1 MQDKQNLMIPKK
13 QLFVVKKNKNKNK
26 NKSNQMKPLLNIQN
40 QNSRQIS
47 FTKPNNNVDNNRNHL
62 NENPL
67 SKNHKDSKI
76 LLFEENKENNLFNRI
91 RNMTTS
97 STSQI
102 NHNILFENSFI
113 NAKTSC
119 YVTYF
124 EELREQSNIINLKEL
139 IDNRKGFE
147 EFIENYDW
155 EYYELIL
162 ILAAYK
168 MNNDCFDI
176 NNSFIM
182 SYLFDGM
189 TKLKES
195 NLLLNIKNNN
205 KYCLDR
211 FHMEYKKF
219 CNKKKEDFT
228 QNSIE
233 QHIITPAIDESNF
246 YYTTFIYS
254 KLQKE
259 KIIDFSEYKYNN
271 ITIQPLLNAIK
282 FKESIIELNL
292 SHNDIG
298 NEGCYCLGSVLRLNK
313 NLSVLILKSCKI
325 NNISLQYLILGLKYK
340 TNKEK
345 FELKK
350 LDFSDN
356 NITDEGGKF
365 LGEILLHF
373 DKLNWYNISNNKI
386 HNTGAIDLLNS
397 YKEALSGLDSSYT
410 NTDIF
415 AHAMNINSNNI
426 LNNIN
431 LSDNQSLSISNNNS
445 INLNTNKTC
454 HNLET
459 LILYNIGIYS
469 EECLKLLG
477 SILINPL
484 CGLKS
489 LVLSQN
495 NLGSPNPNNPNKD
508 LKDVKYFLE
517 CLKKNKSVN
526 ELFFLNCQIGN
537 EITQEIYKMLNIN
550 RTIEYLVLYNNNIND
565 QEIFLDLL
573 SLFSEFGDRNKVIN
587 CTMKVL
593 DLSKNN
599 CPIVINNKFLSIIEG
614 LQLTS
619 LDISQNELSREGHE
633 NFKTLANRIGDKL
646 KIIY

>member
-1 MQDKQNLMIPKK
+1 MKEKTDLMMSKK
-13 QLFVVKKNKNKNK
+13 QLFVVKKN
-26 NKSNQMKPLLNIQN
+26 QN
-40 QNSRQIS
+40 QLNEIKPYSNISNPNLRQIS
-47 FTKPNNNVDNNRNHL
+47 NTKLYNNIDNNKNNL

-67 SKNHKDSKI
+67 KDTKI
-76 LLFEENKENNLFNRI
+76 LILEENKENSLFNTI
-91 RNMTTS
+91 RNTTTS
-97 STSQI
+97 TTSLI
-102 NHNILFENSFI
+102 NQNILFENSFI

-119 YVTYF
+119 YITYF
-124 EELREQSNIINLKEL
+124 EEHKKQSNVINLTTL
-139 IDNRKGFE
+139 IENRKGFE
-147 EFIENYDW
+147 EFIEIYDW

-168 MNNDCFDI
+168 MNSEYFDI

-189 TKLKES
+189 LKLKES

-211 FHMEYKKF
+211 FHLELKKF
-219 CNKKKEDFT
+219 FNKKKEDFAK
-228 QNSIE
+228 NSIE
-233 QHIITPAIDESNF
+233 QHIITPIIDENNF
-246 YYTTFIYS
+246 YYTAFIYS

-282 FKESIIELNL
+282 FKEVIIELNL

-298 NEGCYCLGSVLRLNK
+298 NEGCYCLGGVLRINK
-313 NLSVLILKSCKI
+313 NLSVLILKFCKI
-325 NNISLQYLILGLKYK
+325 NNFSLEYLIRGLKYK
-340 TNKEK
+340 NNKNK
-345 FELKK
+345 YDLKK
-350 LDFSDN
+350 LDLSDN

-373 DKLNWYNISNNKI
+373 DKLNWYNLSNNKI
-386 HNTGAIDLLNS
+386 HNKGAINLLNC
-397 YKEALSGLDSSYT
+397 YKETLSNLDLSLA
-410 NTDIF
+410 NNDIF
-415 AHAMNINSNNI
+415 TNAMNINSNNI

-431 LSDNQSLSISNNNS
+431 LSDNQSLSNINNNS
-445 INLNTNKTC
+445 SNLIINKTC
-454 HNLET
+454 HNLEN
-459 LILYNIGIYS
+459 LILYSIGIYS

-477 SILINPL
+477 NILINPL

-495 NLGSPNPNNPNKD
+495 NLGLPNPDNPNKD
-508 LKDVKYFLE
+508 LNDIKYFFE
-517 CLKKNKSVN
+517 CLKKNKSIN

-537 EITQEIYKMLNIN
+537 EITQEIYKMLNYN
-550 RTIEYLVLYNNNIND
+550 RTIEYLVLYNNNINN
-565 QEIFLDLL
+565 QEIFLNLL
-573 SLFSEFGDRNKVIN
+573 SLFSDFGDRNKIIN

-599 CPIVINNKFLSIIEG
+599 CPIEINNKFLSIIEG

-619 LDISQNELSREGHE
+619 LDISQNDLSREGHDS
-633 NFKTLANRIGDKL
+633 FKTLANKIGDKL